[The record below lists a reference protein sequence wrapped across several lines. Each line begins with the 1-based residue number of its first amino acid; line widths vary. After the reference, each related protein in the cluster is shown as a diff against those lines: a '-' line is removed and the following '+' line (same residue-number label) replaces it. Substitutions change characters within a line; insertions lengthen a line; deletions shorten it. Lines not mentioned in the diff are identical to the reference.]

1 MQSRPT
7 TPTPTATR
15 SPTPTPTATPTATRT
30 PTPTATA
37 TVPSSPTPIPS
48 PTSTPT
54 PTVVPGGTNVALAAN
69 GGVASAS
76 SIYSSNFPVTAVNDG
91 DRLGLNW
98 GNGGGWAD
106 GTANVWP
113 DWVEID
119 FNASYPINEI
129 DFFTLQDNYQNPS
142 PPTLNMTFTLYGVT
156 DFEVQYWTGSAW
168 TDVPGGAVTGNNH
181 VWRQFTFAN
190 ITTAKIR
197 VLINNS
203 LATYSRVTEIE
214 AYKAGAN
221 PTPTPTAT
229 VPSSPTPIPSPTSTP
244 TPTAVPGGTNVAL
257 AANGG
262 VASAS
267 STYSNNFP
275 VRAVNDGDRLGLNWG
290 NGGGW
295 ADGTANVWP
304 DWVEIDFDASYPINE
319 IDFFTLQDDYQNPS
333 PPTLNMTFTLYGVTD
348 FEVQYWTGST
358 WTDVPGG
365 NVTGNNH
372 VWRQFTF
379 ANITTD
385 KLE

>member
-1 MQSRPT
+1 
-7 TPTPTATR
+7 
-15 SPTPTPTATPTATRT
+15 
-30 PTPTATA
+30 
-37 TVPSSPTPIPS
+37 
-48 PTSTPT
+48 
-54 PTVVPGGTNVALAAN
+54 
-69 GGVASAS
+69 
-76 SIYSSNFPVTAVNDG
+76 
-91 DRLGLNW
+91 
-98 GNGGGWAD
+98 
-106 GTANVWP
+106 
-113 DWVEID
+113 
-119 FNASYPINEI
+119 
-129 DFFTLQDNYQNPS
+129 
-142 PPTLNMTFTLYGVT
+142 MTFTLYGVT
-156 DFEVQYWTGSAW
+156 DFEVQYWTGSTW

-333 PPTLNMTFTLYGVTD
+333 PPTLNMTYIL
-348 FEVQYWTGST
+348 
-358 WTDVPGG
+358 
-365 NVTGNNH
+365 
-372 VWRQFTF
+372 
-379 ANITTD
+379 
-385 KLE
+385 